1 MLVAET
7 AQEGTMPARAVTPA
21 TTAALPPRG
30 VRAAPRRG
38 EGPAARRARRSV
50 TRLRATLAVAALAA
64 GLPACAPPHPTRF
77 YTLEP
82 AAAPGP
88 PAASPAA
95 AAKGPPVGLG
105 PVDLAAYLDRAEI
118 VTRLG
123 EHQVGM
129 AEFDRWA
136 EPLQGMV
143 AGLLAD
149 RLREALG
156 GRRDVVQLPARGGAE
171 PEYGVAVAVDRLDA
185 DETGRVVLDARWRVY
200 RVGDGRTVRS
210 GRRVAVERGAPP
222 PDYPA
227 VVAAVGRAVGDLAGA
242 VAPAVPA
249 GRG

>member
-50 TRLRATLAVAALAA
+50 TRLRATLAVAALAV

-82 AAAPGP
+82 AATAT
-88 PAASPAA
+88 PATAVE
-95 AAKGPPVGLG
+95 GPPVGLG
-105 PVDLAAYLDRAEI
+105 PVDLPAYLDRPEI
-118 VTRLG
+118 VTRQG
-123 EHQVGM
+123 EHQVRM

-136 EPLQGMV
+136 EPLQGLL

-149 RLREALG
+149 RLHAALG
-156 GRRDVVQLPARGGAE
+156 GRDVVRLPARGGAE
-171 PEYGVAVAVDRLDA
+171 PGYGVAVAVDRLDA

-249 GRG
+249 RKG